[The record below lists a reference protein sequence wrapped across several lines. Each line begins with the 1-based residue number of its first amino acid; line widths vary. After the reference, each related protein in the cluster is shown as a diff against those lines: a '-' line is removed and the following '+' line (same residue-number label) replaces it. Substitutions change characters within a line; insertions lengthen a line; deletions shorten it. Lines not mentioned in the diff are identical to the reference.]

1 MSKYF
6 IVDSAILPDV
16 LVKVVEARDLIR
28 NGKARR
34 ITTAS
39 KAVGISRGTYYKYRD
54 KIFSPG
60 ISLGDRKA
68 VITLRLKHL
77 SGVLSKVLDEMS
89 SVKANIITLNQ
100 NIPIHEVASVVI
112 SFDMA
117 EMTVSVDD
125 LLDRLG
131 ALTGVNNVSLEAV
144 E

>member
-1 MSKYF
+1 MGKYF

-16 LVKVVEARDLIR
+16 LVKVVEARDMIR

-39 KAVGISRGTYYKYRD
+39 KAVGISRGTYYKYKDR
-54 KIFSPG
+54 IFAPG
-60 ISLGDRKA
+60 FSIGNR
-68 VITLRLKHL
+68 KHL
-77 SGVLSKVLDEMS
+77 SGVLSNVLDQMS

-100 NIPIHEVASVVI
+100 NIPIHDVASVVI

-117 EMTVSVDD
+117 DMEIGIED
-125 LLDRLG
+125 LVKKLDQI
-131 ALTGVNNVSLEAV
+131 TGVHDVRLEAV

>member
-1 MSKYF
+1 MGKYF

-16 LVKVVEARDLIR
+16 LVKVVEARDMIR

-39 KAVGISRGTYYKYRD
+39 KAVGISRGTYYKYKDR
-54 KIFSPG
+54 IFAPG
-60 ISLGDRKA
+60 FSIGNRKA
-68 VITLRLKHL
+68 VISLKLKHL
-77 SGVLSKVLDEMS
+77 SGVLSNVLDQMS

-100 NIPIHEVASVVI
+100 NIPIHDVASVVI

-117 EMTVSVDD
+117 DMEIGIED
-125 LLDRLG
+125 LVKKLDQI
-131 ALTGVNNVSLEAV
+131 TGVRDVRLEAV